1 MNHSLAFA
9 RAIRNNIGSIV
20 RELTVEQL
28 NEIPS
33 GFNNNIAWHLGHI
46 VVSTELLCYVRSN
59 VVPQKEVLFA
69 EKYRNGTRPE
79 GFVSQNE
86 VDELLMRMFSSLDM
100 IEEDYKNGMFSK
112 MEAYATH
119 TFGIQM
125 TNIEMVLAAC
135 SNHDALHS
143 GHISAMSRLVIKK

>member
-1 MNHSLAFA
+1 
-9 RAIRNNIGSIV
+9 
-20 RELTVEQL
+20 
-28 NEIPS
+28 
-33 GFNNNIAWHLGHI
+33 
-46 VVSTELLCYVRSN
+46 VSTELLCYVRSN

-100 IEEDYKNGMFSK
+100 IEEDYKNGMFSN

-125 TNIEMVLAAC
+125 TNMEMVLAAC
-135 SNHDALHS
+135 SNHDALHA